1 MGSVHAEARS
11 TLCHSHM
18 TTEEIEEVVQVL
30 TTAVEILEAVAAGQ
44 SMQEAL
50 MQVRA
55 YAGTMRAPR
64 YE

>member
-1 MGSVHAEARS
+1 
-11 TLCHSHM
+11 M